1 MGDDFDIFNEIGP
14 ISDSEIR
21 RNGKIE
27 KEFKDLGLSTSINH
41 IYSKYD
47 KLLDVIHAPIRDEVE
62 EEEENLEDER
72 EEKEEQTQQNE
83 DDHICFK
90 INRPPPNQEKKM
102 TIKMR
107 KDQNFGSIID
117 PLQQKFNK
125 RVTLS
130 FDGERISNNCTPQQ
144 LIDEFD
150 AEDGDQID
158 TNYGADL

>member
-1 MGDDFDIFNEIGP
+1 
-14 ISDSEIR
+14 
-21 RNGKIE
+21 
-27 KEFKDLGLSTSINH
+27 
-41 IYSKYD
+41 
-47 KLLDVIHAPIRDEVE
+47 LDVIHAPIRDEVE
-62 EEEENLEDER
+62 EEEENLEDELEDVEEQKVENER